1 MISIKIKSIVLL
13 RALLFC
19 YNLEKNINGNNRQE
33 EGFIMYNNDNETVA
47 SVLAL
52 ALIFFFVS
60 FLIATSNSEE
70 KQKEVGANDPNKSE
84 LVAKQESNSTAT
96 KEEQQTDFLKK
107 YKDKY
112 SSLVPYKVN
121 STDHLFYYNSEGKLI
136 LLSEGSSFDTDK
148 NEKDFINLLENNQSE
163 FDKETKNILDQF
175 KSGDSASRISLL
187 SSNTGKAHLLYQYQ
201 NKNLSEKLSGLFF
214 DITIYYNPG
223 SEEDKLSEALGLV
236 VDFAQKSGKVYR
248 LNIVDINKVDPLE
261 LEEIRYSGDIIAIS
275 HPVQISEGSITN
287 HPELRSRVDLSDDP
301 ENILKLTEYY
311 N

>member
-1 MISIKIKSIVLL
+1 
-13 RALLFC
+13 
-19 YNLEKNINGNNRQE
+19 
-33 EGFIMYNNDNETVA
+33 MYKDDNETIA
-47 SVLAL
+47 SILAL

-60 FLIATSNSEE
+60 FLIATSDQQKS
-70 KQKEVGANDPNKSE
+70 QKEVSTNDQNKSE
-84 LVAKQESNSTAT
+84 LVAKQESNSSDT
-96 KEEQQTDFLKK
+96 KEDQQIDFLKK

-112 SSLVPYKVN
+112 SSLVPYKPNPSDDV
-121 STDHLFYYNSEGKLI
+121 FYYNNEGKTI
-136 LLSEGSSFDTDK
+136 LLFNKSLLEQKQDENYFVK
-148 NEKDFINLLENNQSE
+148 ILENNQSE
-163 FDKETKNILDQF
+163 FDKETENILDQF
-175 KSGDSASRISLL
+175 KNGDSASRISLL

-223 SEEDKLSEALGLV
+223 SEEDKLSEAIGLV

-248 LNIVDINKVDPLE
+248 LNIVDINKVGPVE
-261 LEEIRYSGDIIAIS
+261 QEEIRYSGGIIAIS

-301 ENILKLTEYY
+301 ENILKLAEYY

>member
-1 MISIKIKSIVLL
+1 
-13 RALLFC
+13 
-19 YNLEKNINGNNRQE
+19 
-33 EGFIMYNNDNETVA
+33 MYNNDNETVA

-112 SSLVPYKVN
+112 SSLVHYKVN

>member
-1 MISIKIKSIVLL
+1 
-13 RALLFC
+13 
-19 YNLEKNINGNNRQE
+19 
-33 EGFIMYNNDNETVA
+33 MYNNDNETVA
-47 SVLAL
+47 SILAL

-112 SSLVPYKVN
+112 SSLVPYKLN
-121 STDHLFYYNSEGKLI
+121 PTDDVFYYNTEGKTI
-136 LLSEGSSFDTDK
+136 LFFNKSLL
-148 NEKDFINLLENNQSE
+148 EKKQDENYFVKILENNQSE
-163 FDKETKNILDQF
+163 FDKETENILEQF
-175 KSGDSASRISLL
+175 KNGDSVSLISLL

-201 NKNLSEKLSGLFF
+201 NKNLSENLSGLFL

-223 SEEDKLSEALGLV
+223 SEEDKLSEALGLL
-236 VDFAQKSGKVYR
+236 VDFAQKSGKIYK
-248 LNIVDINKVDPLE
+248 LNIVDVNKADPVE
-261 LEEIRYSGDIIAIS
+261 LEEVRYSGDIIAVA
-275 HPVQISEGSITN
+275 HPVQISEGAVTN
-287 HPELRSRVDLSDDP
+287 YQDLRGRANISDDP
-301 ENILKLTEYY
+301 KNILKLTGYY

>member
-1 MISIKIKSIVLL
+1 
-13 RALLFC
+13 
-19 YNLEKNINGNNRQE
+19 
-33 EGFIMYNNDNETVA
+33 MYNNDNETVA
-47 SVLAL
+47 SILAL

-112 SSLVPYKVN
+112 SSLVPYKLN
-121 STDHLFYYNSEGKLI
+121 PTDDVFYYNTEGKTI
-136 LLSEGSSFDTDK
+136 LFFNKSLL
-148 NEKDFINLLENNQSE
+148 EKKQDENYFVKILENNQSE
-163 FDKETKNILDQF
+163 FDKETENILEQF
-175 KSGDSASRISLL
+175 KNGDSVSLISLL

-201 NKNLSEKLSGLFF
+201 NKNLSENLSGLFL

-223 SEEDKLSEALGLV
+223 SEEDKLSEALGLL

-248 LNIVDINKVDPLE
+248 LNIVDVNKVDPVE
-261 LEEIRYSGDIIAIS
+261 QEEVRYSGDIIAIS

-287 HPELRSRVDLSDDP
+287 HPELRSRVDLSDNP

>member
-1 MISIKIKSIVLL
+1 
-13 RALLFC
+13 
-19 YNLEKNINGNNRQE
+19 
-33 EGFIMYNNDNETVA
+33 MYNNDNETVA
-47 SVLAL
+47 SILAL

-70 KQKEVGANDPNKSE
+70 KQKEVGANNPNKSE

-163 FDKETKNILDQF
+163 FDKGTKNILDQF
-175 KSGDSASRISLL
+175 KNGDSASMISLL

-214 DITIYYNPG
+214 DITIYYTPG
-223 SEEDKLSEALGLV
+223 SEDDKLAESLNLIVDYSE
-236 VDFAQKSGKVYR
+236 KSGKIYR
-248 LNIVDINKVDPLE
+248 LNFVDVNKADPLE

-275 HPVQISEGSITN
+275 HPVQISEGGITN
-287 HPELRSRVDLSDDP
+287 HPELRSRVDLSDNP
-301 ENILKLTEYY
+301 KNILKLTEYY

>member
-1 MISIKIKSIVLL
+1 
-13 RALLFC
+13 
-19 YNLEKNINGNNRQE
+19 
-33 EGFIMYNNDNETVA
+33 MYNNDNETVA
-47 SVLAL
+47 SILAL

-70 KQKEVGANDPNKSE
+70 KQKEVGANNPNKSE

-163 FDKETKNILDQF
+163 FDKETENILNQF
-175 KSGDSASRISLL
+175 KNGDSASLISLL

-275 HPVQISEGSITN
+275 QPVQISEGSIAN
-287 HPELRSRVDLSDDP
+287 HPELRSRVDLSDNP

>member
-1 MISIKIKSIVLL
+1 
-13 RALLFC
+13 
-19 YNLEKNINGNNRQE
+19 
-33 EGFIMYNNDNETVA
+33 MYNNDNETVA
-47 SVLAL
+47 SILAL

-70 KQKEVGANDPNKSE
+70 KHKEVGANNPNKSE

-175 KSGDSASRISLL
+175 KNGDSASMISLL

-214 DITIYYNPG
+214 DITIYYTPG
-223 SEEDKLSEALGLV
+223 SEDDKLAESLNLIVDYSE
-236 VDFAQKSGKVYR
+236 KSGKIYR
-248 LNIVDINKVDPLE
+248 LNFVDVNKADPLE

-275 HPVQISEGSITN
+275 HPVQISEGGITN
-287 HPELRSRVDLSDDP
+287 HPELRSRVDLSDNP
-301 ENILKLTEYY
+301 KNILKLTEYY

>member
-1 MISIKIKSIVLL
+1 
-13 RALLFC
+13 
-19 YNLEKNINGNNRQE
+19 
-33 EGFIMYNNDNETVA
+33 MYNNDNETVA
-47 SVLAL
+47 SILAL

-70 KQKEVGANDPNKSE
+70 KQKEVGANNPNKSE

-163 FDKETKNILDQF
+163 FDKETENILDQF
-175 KSGDSASRISLL
+175 KNGDSASMISLL

-214 DITIYYNPG
+214 DITIYYTPG
-223 SEEDKLSEALGLV
+223 SEDDKLAESLNLIVDYSE
-236 VDFAQKSGKVYR
+236 KSGKIYR
-248 LNIVDINKVDPLE
+248 LNFVDVNKADPLE

-275 HPVQISEGSITN
+275 HPVQISEGGITN
-287 HPELRSRVDLSDDP
+287 HPELRSRVDLSDNP
-301 ENILKLTEYY
+301 KNILKLTEYY

>member
-1 MISIKIKSIVLL
+1 
-13 RALLFC
+13 
-19 YNLEKNINGNNRQE
+19 
-33 EGFIMYNNDNETVA
+33 MYNNDNETVA
-47 SVLAL
+47 SILAL

-70 KQKEVGANDPNKSE
+70 KQKEVGANNPNKSE

-148 NEKDFINLLENNQSE
+148 NENDLINLLENNQSE

-175 KSGDSASRISLL
+175 KNGDSASMISLL

-275 HPVQISEGSITN
+275 QPVQISEGCIAN
-287 HPELRSRVDLSDDP
+287 HPELRSRVDLSDNP
-301 ENILKLTEYY
+301 ENILKLTEFF

>member
-1 MISIKIKSIVLL
+1 
-13 RALLFC
+13 
-19 YNLEKNINGNNRQE
+19 
-33 EGFIMYNNDNETVA
+33 MYNNDNETVA
-47 SVLAL
+47 SILAL

-96 KEEQQTDFLKK
+96 KEEQQINFLKK

-112 SSLVPYKVN
+112 SSLVPYKLNPTNDV
-121 STDHLFYYNSEGKLI
+121 FYYNNEGKTI
-136 LLSEGSSFDTDK
+136 LLF
-148 NEKDFINLLENNQSE
+148 NELLLEKKQDENYFVKILENNQSE
-163 FDKETKNILDQF
+163 FNKETENILNQF
-175 KSGDSASRISLL
+175 KNGDSASLISLL

-275 HPVQISEGSITN
+275 QPVQISEGSIAN
-287 HPELRSRVDLSDDP
+287 HPELRSRVDLSDNP

>member
-1 MISIKIKSIVLL
+1 
-13 RALLFC
+13 
-19 YNLEKNINGNNRQE
+19 
-33 EGFIMYNNDNETVA
+33 MYNNDNETVA
-47 SVLAL
+47 SILAL

-96 KEEQQTDFLKK
+96 KEEQQINFLKK

-112 SSLVPYKVN
+112 SSLVPYKLNPTNDV
-121 STDHLFYYNSEGKLI
+121 FYYNNEGKTI
-136 LLSEGSSFDTDK
+136 LLF
-148 NEKDFINLLENNQSE
+148 NELLLEKKQDENYFVKILENNQSE
-163 FDKETKNILDQF
+163 FDKETENILEQF
-175 KSGDSASRISLL
+175 KNGDSTSLISLL
-187 SSNTGKAHLLYQYQ
+187 SSNTGKSHLLYQYQ
-201 NKNLSEKLSGLFF
+201 NKNLSENLSGLFL

-223 SEEDKLSEALGLV
+223 SEEDKLSEALGLL

-248 LNIVDINKVDPLE
+248 LNIVDVNKVDPVE
-261 LEEIRYSGDIIAIS
+261 QEEVRYSGDIIAIS
-275 HPVQISEGSITN
+275 HPVQISESSINN
-287 HPELRSRVDLSDDP
+287 HPELRSRVDLSDNP

>member
-1 MISIKIKSIVLL
+1 
-13 RALLFC
+13 
-19 YNLEKNINGNNRQE
+19 
-33 EGFIMYNNDNETVA
+33 MYNNDNETVA
-47 SVLAL
+47 SILAL

-96 KEEQQTDFLKK
+96 KEEQQINFLKK

-112 SSLVPYKVN
+112 SSLVPYKLNPTNDV
-121 STDHLFYYNSEGKLI
+121 FYYNNEGKTI
-136 LLSEGSSFDTDK
+136 LLF
-148 NEKDFINLLENNQSE
+148 NELLLEKKQDENYFVKILENNQSE
-163 FDKETKNILDQF
+163 FNKETENILNQF
-175 KSGDSASRISLL
+175 KNGDSASLISLL

-201 NKNLSEKLSGLFF
+201 NKNLSENLSGLFL

-223 SEEDKLSEALGLV
+223 SEEDKLSEALSLL

-248 LNIVDINKVDPLE
+248 LNIVDVNKVDPVE
-261 LEEIRYSGDIIAIS
+261 QEEVRYSGDIIAIS

>member
-1 MISIKIKSIVLL
+1 
-13 RALLFC
+13 
-19 YNLEKNINGNNRQE
+19 
-33 EGFIMYNNDNETVA
+33 MYNNDNETVA
-47 SVLAL
+47 SILTL

-112 SSLVPYKVN
+112 SSLVPYKAN
-121 STDHLFYYNSEGKLI
+121 SIDHLFYYNSEGKLI

-148 NEKDFINLLENNQSE
+148 NEKNFINLLENNQSE
-163 FDKETKNILDQF
+163 FNKETENILNQF
-175 KSGDSASRISLL
+175 KNGDSASLISLL

-201 NKNLSEKLSGLFF
+201 NKNLSENLSGLFL

-223 SEEDKLSEALGLV
+223 FEEDKLSEALSLL

-248 LNIVDINKVDPLE
+248 LNIVDVNKVDPVE
-261 LEEIRYSGDIIAIS
+261 QEEVRYSGDIIAIS

>member
-1 MISIKIKSIVLL
+1 
-13 RALLFC
+13 
-19 YNLEKNINGNNRQE
+19 
-33 EGFIMYNNDNETVA
+33 MYNNDNETVA
-47 SVLAL
+47 SILAL

-136 LLSEGSSFDTDK
+136 LLSEGQSFDTDK

-163 FDKETKNILDQF
+163 FDKETENILEQF
-175 KSGDSASRISLL
+175 KNGDSTSLISLL
-187 SSNTGKAHLLYQYQ
+187 SSNTGKSHLLYQYQ
-201 NKNLSEKLSGLFF
+201 NKNLSENLSGLFL

-223 SEEDKLSEALGLV
+223 SEEDKLSEALGLL

-248 LNIVDINKVDPLE
+248 LNIVDVNKVDPVE
-261 LEEIRYSGDIIAIS
+261 QEEVRYSGDIIAVA
-275 HPVQISEGSITN
+275 HPVQISEGAVTN
-287 HPELRSRVDLSDDP
+287 YQDLRGRANISDDP
-301 ENILKLTEYY
+301 KNILKLTEYY

>member
-1 MISIKIKSIVLL
+1 
-13 RALLFC
+13 
-19 YNLEKNINGNNRQE
+19 
-33 EGFIMYNNDNETVA
+33 MYNNDNETVA

-112 SSLVPYKVN
+112 SSLVLYKVN

-163 FDKETKNILDQF
+163 FDKETENILEQF
-175 KSGDSASRISLL
+175 KNGDSASRISLL
-187 SSNTGKAHLLYQYQ
+187 SLNSGKAHLLYQYQ

-236 VDFAQKSGKVYR
+236 VDFAQKSGKIYK
-248 LNIVDINKVDPLE
+248 LNIVDVNKADPVE
-261 LEEIRYSGDIIAIS
+261 LEEVRYSGDIIAVA
-275 HPVQISEGSITN
+275 HPVQISEGAVTN
-287 HPELRSRVDLSDDP
+287 YQDLRGRANISDDP
-301 ENILKLTEYY
+301 KNILKLTEYY